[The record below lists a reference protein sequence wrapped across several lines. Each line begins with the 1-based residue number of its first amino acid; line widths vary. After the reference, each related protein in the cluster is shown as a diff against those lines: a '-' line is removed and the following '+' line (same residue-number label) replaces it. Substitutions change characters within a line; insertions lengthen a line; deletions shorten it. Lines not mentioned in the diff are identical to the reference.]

1 MSTRSDEL
9 AVRTAVDQLVAAFGR
24 GDLPAYFGAFHR
36 DASFLFYTTPR
47 PLEGVDS
54 YRSEWDRWASVDGFE
69 VLECRTS
76 DTRVEVWSDVA
87 IVTHAVATRSRTHA
101 GVADTH
107 ERETIV
113 FQRQADGRWLA
124 IHEHLSPA
132 PD

>member
-9 AVRTAVDQLVAAFGR
+9 AVRAVIDQLVAAFGR

-47 PLEGVDS
+47 RLEGVDA
-54 YRSEWDRWASVDGFE
+54 YRTEWERWASVDGFE
-69 VLECRTS
+69 VFDCRTF
-76 DTRVEVWSDVA
+76 DTHVEVWSDVA

-101 GVADTH
+101 GAAETH

-113 FQRQADGRWLA
+113 LQRQADGRWLA